1 MFFSFIILSMS
12 CHSFLACRVS
22 SERSAIIL
30 MGIPLCVVC
39 CFSLA
44 AFNICTL
51 CLIFINLINMCL
63 GVFHLGFILF
73 WTLSVSWT
81 WVVTSFP
88 ILAKFS
94 NIISSNIFSWPFFL
108 SSFYGSPMIQML
120 RLLTLFQLSL
130 RLSSFFKIIFT
141 FFFSL
146 CFIYF
151 HHSTFHHTYP
161 IFCLNYSTVG
171 SLQSGFDL
179 SYCIVHY

>member
-1 MFFSFIILSMS
+1 MLNSLNFCLSVKLLISSSYLNEILAGYSNLVCMFFSFIILSMS

-39 CFSLA
+39 CFSPP

-51 CLIFINLINMCL
+51 CLIFINLINMCF

-108 SSFYGSPMIQML
+108 SSSYGSPMIQML
-120 RLLTLFQLSL
+120 
-130 RLSSFFKIIFT
+130 
-141 FFFSL
+141 
-146 CFIYF
+146 
-151 HHSTFHHTYP
+151 
-161 IFCLNYSTVG
+161 
-171 SLQSGFDL
+171 GF
-179 SYCIVHY
+179 